1 MFTTVELLDALKLKT
16 GAASDYALAPI
27 LGVTRASVSN
37 WRTGKDTFS
46 DSMAIKV
53 AEMLDLDAGIVL
65 VSING
70 ERAKTETQKAMWASM
85 FEKLGGVAAGL
96 VIGLSAVSPSPAQA
110 VEQANSVYYVKSR
123 RRLNPNPFLQILTPF
138 IPAL

>member
-1 MFTTVELLDALKLKT
+1 MNTTQQYLDAVKAKH
-16 GAASDYALAPI
+16 GAASDYALSKV
-27 LGVTRASVSN
+27 LGVSHQQITNYRRKGYGLGN
-37 WRTGKDTFS
+37 ET
-46 DSMAIKV
+46 AIKV
-53 AEMLDLDAGIVL
+53 AELLEIDPGIVIAA
-65 VSING
+65 VHA
-70 ERAKTETQKAMWASM
+70 ERAKSEAERNAWRSM

>member
-1 MFTTVELLDALKLKT
+1 MNTSTQYIDAVKSKT
-16 GAASDYALAPI
+16 GAASDYQLAKI
-27 LGVTRASVSN
+27 LGITQQAVSSLRVK
-37 WRTGKDTFS
+37 RTFIGDET
-46 DSMAIKV
+46 AIKV
-53 AEMLDLDAGIVL
+53 AELLEIDPGIVIAA
-65 VSING
+65 VHA
-70 ERAKTETQKAMWASM
+70 ERAKSEAERNAWRSM